1 MSWMDANEYL
11 VMEQAVRDRA
21 DEVERFT
28 TEQAF
33 RSETDLEELAPT
45 APPTPARR
53 PDCPATRLG
62 PARCLIARPP
72 QAA

>member
-11 VMEQAVRDRA
+11 AMEQAVRDRA

-33 RSETDLEELAPT
+33 RSETDLEEPAPT
-45 APPTPARR
+45 APPASARR
-53 PDCPATRLG
+53 PECPAATLE

>member
-11 VMEQAVRDRA
+11 AIEQAVRDRV
-21 DEVERFT
+21 DEVERFS

-33 RSETDLEELAPT
+33 RSGTELEEEVASQPAPT
-45 APPTPARR
+45 RR
-53 PDCPATRLG
+53 PGGPSGLLATG
-62 PARCLIARPP
+62 CMAVRPP

>member
-11 VMEQAVRDRA
+11 AMEQVVRDRA

-33 RSETDLEELAPT
+33 RSETDLEESAPT
-45 APPTPARR
+45 APSASARR
-53 PDCPATRLG
+53 PDCPAARPG
-62 PARCLIARPP
+62 PGRYLIARPS
-72 QAA
+72 QTA

>member
-11 VMEQAVRDRA
+11 AIEQAVRDRV
-21 DEVERFT
+21 DEVERFS

-33 RSETDLEELAPT
+33 RSETDVEE
-45 APPTPARR
+45 APPGAVPPPARR
-53 PDCPATRLG
+53 AGCPSGVLATV
-62 PARCLIARPP
+62 RCMTVRPP

>member
-11 VMEQAVRDRA
+11 AIEQAVRDRV
-21 DEVERFT
+21 DEVERFS

-33 RSETDLEELAPT
+33 RSGTDLEEEVASAQPAPT
-45 APPTPARR
+45 RR
-53 PDCPATRLG
+53 PGCPSGLLATG
-62 PARCLIARPP
+62 CMAVRPP